1 VDDTKA
7 FGPAMAGPVKTR
19 PRSKTR
25 KSGLHQRGRA
35 HRDHAAAD
43 ATPSALVEVC
53 AWPWNISGFSGDI
66 KGLDRAL
73 SPEKAPFL
81 LA

>member
-1 VDDTKA
+1 
-7 FGPAMAGPVKTR
+7 
-19 PRSKTR
+19 
-25 KSGLHQRGRA
+25 
-35 HRDHAAAD
+35 
-43 ATPSALVEVC
+43 LVEVGVP
-53 AWPWNISGFSGDI
+53 PWKISGFSGDI